1 MAFSYRSLPLTPIGY
16 VLFQPTHLIPWGDE
30 RSKQTTGSAA
40 RHSTL
45 APSQKQQEQDQRKE
59 LHSLQ
64 QQQQHGQDWDHEG
77 TSPYQ
82 DDSTGANGQVKGD
95 GDAPL
100 PGNATASVGVEGPD
114 VLLEEQDEVVA
125 LLVQVNER
133 HEKQLAFERVLQE
146 RDGFWRKRRVTL
158 GTSSSD
164 SIDVIVDASLWRS
177 VSDKVAYNSEKSPS
191 PHEKEYLEIL
201 DSVKGTPSEKRLAS
215 QFIARF
221 FKSFPHLA
229 EKAIDA
235 QLDLCEDADVAIRKQ
250 AIKDLPSFCKD
261 SKEYVAKIADVLAQ
275 LLLTEDNTELLVI
288 HHSLVTLVK
297 LDTKGTLGG
306 VFSQIVAGEDLVR
319 ERAIKFLC
327 AKLPLLSAEVLTKE
341 LEVYLFQEC
350 CKVMQDVTGQE
361 FSSLMT
367 LLSGLR
373 LAKTIPGQQALVDL
387 AAEQADLGKK
397 ATPGATAQDPST
409 QAETLAK
416 LVQCI
421 RQALP
426 FFSPYVSSAKFVGHL
441 CQQVVPGLGQL
452 PSEEEALELLKLLAE
467 MAPFASGLEEQD
479 ACLELVFL
487 KLLEFMPLPPAGE
500 DTENAGEQ
508 PALQLSH
515 VECLMYTF
523 HQLAKRS
530 PEFLTGESSAER
542 LRDFKLRLQ
551 YLARGVQGYIKKLR
565 TALQGKR
572 PTELK
577 TDENK
582 LKVAALKTTSNIN
595 ILIRDLFHVP
605 PSFKAAISLSW
616 KPSTSAERPAM
627 PTPEVALATPAAAGS
642 AAARSEKRRIEFP
655 EGALTPAKSAKKP
668 VVSGKNEREL
678 YSPPGGKYSTK
689 VQSFQG
695 VPTNAR
701 GGVAGRGGSTRF
713 RGFNRGWRG
722 RIYS

>member
-1 MAFSYRSLPLTPIGY
+1 MDRVAILYKNYDI
-16 VLFQPTHLIPWGDE
+16 
-30 RSKQTTGSAA
+30 
-40 RHSTL
+40 L
-45 APSQKQQEQDQRKE
+45 AN
-59 LHSLQ
+59 
-64 QQQQHGQDWDHEG
+64 
-77 TSPYQ
+77 
-82 DDSTGANGQVKGD
+82 AN
-95 GDAPL
+95 
-100 PGNATASVGVEGPD
+100 
-114 VLLEEQDEVVA
+114 
-125 LLVQVNER
+125 
-133 HEKQLAFERVLQE
+133 EKIAE
-146 RDGFWRKRRVTL
+146 
-158 GTSSSD
+158 
-164 SIDVIVDASLWRS
+164 
-177 VSDKVAYNSEKSPS
+177 
-191 PHEKEYLEIL
+191 HEKEYIEIL
-201 DSVKGTPSEKRLAS
+201 ESVKGTPSEKRLAS

-250 AIKDLPSFCKD
+250 AIKDLPSFCKEG
-261 SKEYVAKIADVLAQ
+261 KEYVAKIADVLAQ

-306 VFSQIVAGEDLVR
+306 IFSQIVAGEDLVR

-327 AKLPLLSAEVLTKE
+327 TKLPLLSAEVLTKE
-341 LEVYLFQEC
+341 LEEYLFQEC

-361 FSSLMT
+361 FNSLMT
-367 LLSGLR
+367 LLSGLK

-397 ATPGATAQDPST
+397 ATPGVTTQDPSS

-426 FFSPYVSSAKFVGHL
+426 LFSPYVSSAKFVGHL
-441 CQQVVPGLGQL
+441 CQQVVPGLSQL

-467 MAPFASGLEEQD
+467 MAPFACGLEDQD
-479 ACLELVFL
+479 ACLHVVFL

-500 DTENAGEQ
+500 DLENAGEE
-508 PALQLSH
+508 PTLQLSH
-515 VECLMYTF
+515 VECLMYAF

-551 YLARGVQGYIKKLR
+551 YLARGVQVYIKKLR

-605 PSFKAAISLSW
+605 PSFKAVISLSW
-616 KPSTSAERPAM
+616 KPSSSASTERPAV
-627 PTPEVALATPAAAGS
+627 PIPEAASATPTATGS
-642 AAARSEKRRIEFP
+642 SKSEKRRIEFP
-655 EGALTPAKSAKKP
+655 EGSPTPTKTAKKP
-668 VVSGKNEREL
+668 VATGKNEREL

-701 GGVAGRGGSTRF
+701 GGAGGRGGSNTRF
-713 RGFNRGWRG
+713 RGWNRGWRG